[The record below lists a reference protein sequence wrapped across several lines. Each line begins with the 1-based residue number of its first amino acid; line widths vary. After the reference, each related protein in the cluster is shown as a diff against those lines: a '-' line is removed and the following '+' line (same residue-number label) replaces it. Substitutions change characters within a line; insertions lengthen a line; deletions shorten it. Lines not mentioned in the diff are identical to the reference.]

1 MKHPKPNTLA
11 NHVYSIVTDFIWLK
25 ASDIERMLYVDGYAF
40 TTCGL
45 KSAIKTL
52 FCKGKIVRRELL
64 NYRQES
70 HQKSHQYMRTPK

>member
-1 MKHPKPNTLA
+1 MATTLQDKIE
-11 NHVYSIVTDFIWLK
+11 SIMTDFIWLTI
-25 ASDIERMLYVDGYAF
+25 SDIEKMLYVDGYAF

-64 NYRQES
+64 NYRQEY
-70 HQKSHQYMRTPK
+70 HPKSHQYMRTPK